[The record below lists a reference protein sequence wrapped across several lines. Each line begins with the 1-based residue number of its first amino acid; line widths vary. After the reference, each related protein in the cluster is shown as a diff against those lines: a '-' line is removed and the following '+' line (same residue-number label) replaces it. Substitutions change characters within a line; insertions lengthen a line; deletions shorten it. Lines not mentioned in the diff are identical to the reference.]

1 MAYTDFTLES
11 AEQRL
16 GLTVVLADLFPG
28 LAPLPVP
35 TWLEES
41 LARGRA
47 VAALVSEKARSEF
60 IVTPVLTATRDF
72 VLGELA
78 IFSGQRLDVDA
89 GRGLV
94 GECDYIL
101 ARTAPVPRLHGPLLL
116 VMEAKRGD
124 IEIGLGQCVAQ
135 MVAAAIFNERAGLPV
150 RPMYGVLTT
159 GEDWQFLR
167 LDGTCLA
174 MHTRRLYL
182 NSLGE
187 VLAALTACVEHTAGN
202 RP

>member
-150 RPMYGVLTT
+150 RLMYGVLTT

-167 LDGTCLA
+167 LDGTYLA